1 MFSEEALAKARQ
13 MEEDWE
19 KEVTDNYQ
27 KKLNFKVPKDVTE
40 SGIPLKCV
48 YTPYDVADSQ
58 VEMPG
63 VYPYTRGLRALGHQY
78 MPWMIQQIHGYGSA
92 EDTRGRSDV
101 LTKEGMKGYGEQ
113 RVILVDLDPATTV
126 GFAPDDPRVK
136 GMCGLAGVMIYT
148 EEDLDDLFRGLDL
161 SQTRFAPIP
170 RYTDLPILATYI
182 AYAEKRGYKPSQL
195 NGQSMNMMGLCCTE
209 IGGPIPET
217 KLKLAV
223 DLIKYCTLNMPRW
236 NHTNVCGYNI
246 GESGATPAQ
255 ELAIVLSVA
264 IELTEG
270 GIKAGLDP
278 DDFVP
283 RFSSQV
289 HLGMNFF
296 EEIAKLRAWRRMW
309 AKIMKERFG
318 CKNPRSLQYRMHVQT
333 SGTSLTAQQPLNNIA
348 RTTLEVL
355 AAVLGGVQSIHTDSW
370 DEAIG
375 LPSEEAA
382 ITAMRINQ
390 IILHETGVP
399 YVSDPLGGSYYIEWL
414 TNKVAEEA
422 TKVLQQ
428 IEDHGGFTE
437 CDKTGFIRQMLDR
450 ESIKRRQQIDSGERV
465 IVGLNRYIQRE
476 ETKFAPFAIDSE
488 ENQKVAIERIQRWR
502 RNRDKDKVKEA
513 LDSIRD
519 TMIKYDSL
527 EKAGNLM
534 PALIDAARAKCTVDE
549 MTQAILDVAG
559 GRVIPI

>member
-1 MFSEEALAKARQ
+1 MFSEEALAKARKT
-13 MEEDWE
+13 EEDWK
-19 KEVTDNYQ
+19 KEVIDNYQ
-27 KKLNFKVPKDVTE
+27 KKLNFEVPKYVTE

-48 YTPYDVADSQ
+48 YTPCDVADSQ

-63 VYPYTRGLRALGHQY
+63 VYPYTRGLRALGYQY
-78 MPWMIQQIHGYGSA
+78 MPWMIQQIHGYGSG

-113 RVILVDLDPATTV
+113 RVVLVDLDPATTV

-136 GMCGLAGVMIYT
+136 GICGLAGVMIYT
-148 EEDLDDLFRGLDL
+148 EEDLDGLLGGLDL
-161 SQTRFAPIP
+161 SQTRFSPIP

-182 AYAEKRGYKPSQL
+182 VYAEKRGYKPSQL

-209 IGGPIPET
+209 IGGPTPET
-217 KLKLAV
+217 KLKLVV
-223 DLIKYCTLNMPRW
+223 DEIKYCTLNMPRW
-236 NHTNVCGYNI
+236 NHVNISGYPI
-246 GESGATPAQ
+246 GEAGATPAQ
-255 ELAIVLSVA
+255 ELAIVLSAA
-264 IELTEG
+264 IDLTEG

-289 HLGMNFF
+289 HLGMDFF
-296 EEIAKLRAWRRMW
+296 EEIAKLRAWRQMW
-309 AKIMKERFG
+309 ANIMKERFG
-318 CKNPRSLQYRMHVQT
+318 CQNPRSLQYRMHVQT
-333 SGTSLTAQQPLNNIA
+333 SGVSLTAQQPLNNIA

-375 LPSEEAA
+375 LPSEAAA

-414 TNKVAEEA
+414 TNKVKEEA
-422 TKVLQQ
+422 TNVLQQ
-428 IEDHGGFTE
+428 IEAHGGFTE
-437 CDKTGFIRQMLDR
+437 CDKTGFIRQMLER
-450 ESIKRRQQIDSGERV
+450 ESIKRRQQVDSEERV
-465 IVGLNRYIQRE
+465 IVGLNRYTQKE
-476 ETKFAPFAIDSE
+476 ETKFAPFAIDPE
-488 ENQKVAIERIQRWR
+488 ENRRVAIDRIQRWR
-502 RNRDKDKVKEA
+502 RNRDNDKVKEA
-513 LDSIRD
+513 LDKVRD
-519 TMIKYDSL
+519 VMIKYDSL
-527 EKAGNLM
+527 DKAGNLM